1 MKRIKLLASGAL
13 IISLIA
19 IAVGASFL
27 MASTTATRPSKTYND
42 YMTDGDLY
50 LENGEYF
57 KAIVSYENAL
67 TERTDSID
75 ALQGLASTYY
85 RQMNREKETE
95 VRNQIAE
102 KDPSNLDNQVRL
114 VELMINVSELDQTY
128 RYIQNAMMN
137 NYRITYTV
145 NDTDESRFIT
155 INEKSSFVEARRD
168 YSTVEDDEYL
178 NVYSGGLQ
186 EASYYK
192 QTGGT
197 DLGR

>member
-1 MKRIKLLASGAL
+1 M
-13 IISLIA
+13 IA
-19 IAVGASFL
+19 
-27 MASTTATRPSKTYND
+27 N
-42 YMTDGDLY
+42 
-50 LENGEYF
+50 
-57 KAIVSYENAL
+57 
-67 TERTDSID
+67 RTGGQFIMV
-75 ALQGLASTYY
+75 T
-85 RQMNREKETE
+85 
-95 VRNQIAE
+95 
-102 KDPSNLDNQVRL
+102 
-114 VELMINVSELDQTY
+114 NVSELDQTY